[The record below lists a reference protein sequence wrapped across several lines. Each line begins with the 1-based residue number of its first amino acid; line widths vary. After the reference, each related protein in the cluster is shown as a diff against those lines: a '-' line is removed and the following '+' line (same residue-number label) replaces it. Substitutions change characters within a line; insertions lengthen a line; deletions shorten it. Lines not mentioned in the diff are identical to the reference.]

1 MGNIFFVLAA
11 LFFAAGAFGV
21 KLIIFGN
28 EINWLNAGLCMV
40 TVGLWLA

>member
-11 LFFAAGAFGV
+11 LFFAAGALGV

-28 EINWLNAGLCMV
+28 DVNWLCAGFCMV
-40 TVGLWLA
+40 TIGLWLA